1 MEEKSLSKA
10 MEIFSILMSGEEIA
24 KNRPATS
31 ELYQT
36 YYANAEVYDLVT
48 KLLAR
53 LNMTIYEYN
62 ETLFVTAGEGNK
74 VFGYTNDD
82 LKRILGLR
90 RNRELY
96 LVYFIM
102 YQALLFFY
110 TDSATYQVRDYVKT
124 EELLDHVSRA
134 AEQIVKESETFNQ
147 NSREQEGFRSVALL
161 WHELPLMVNE
171 DKDRNKAS
179 RGSRLGYVKLTMN
192 FLQGEKLFLSAEDR
206 FYPTDRFRALA
217 EGYFEDDKGRIWQ
230 LLQED
235 ATREE
240 TPLKED
246 EPTAEEE

>member
-10 MEIFSILMSGEEIA
+10 MDIFSILMSGEEIA
-24 KNRPATS
+24 KNRPGTS
-31 ELYQT
+31 ELYQV

-53 LNMTIYEYN
+53 LNMSVYEYN

-82 LKRILGLR
+82 LKRIMGLR

-110 TDSATYQVRDYVKT
+110 TDSATYQVKDYIRT
-124 EELLDHVSRA
+124 EELIDLVSHA
-134 AEQIVKESETFNQ
+134 ADRIVKENEVFNQ
-147 NSREQEGFRSVALL
+147 TSREQEGFRSVALL
-161 WHELPLMVNE
+161 WHELPLMVSE

-179 RGSRLGYVKLTMN
+179 RGSRLGFVKLTMN

-206 FYPTDRFRALA
+206 YYPTDRFRALA

-230 LLQED
+230 LLK
-235 ATREE
+235 EE
-240 TPLKED
+240 S
-246 EPTAEEE
+246 

>member
-1 MEEKSLSKA
+1 MEEKVLSKA
-10 MEIFSILMSGEEIA
+10 MDIFSMLMSGEEIA

-31 ELYQT
+31 ELYQI
-36 YYANAEVYDLVT
+36 YYSNAEVYDLVT

-53 LNMTIYEYN
+53 LNMSVYEYN

-82 LKRILGLR
+82 LKRIMGLR
-90 RNRELY
+90 KNRELY

-110 TDSATYQVRDYVKT
+110 TDSATYQVRDYLRL
-124 EELLDHVSRA
+124 EELLDAVSHA
-134 AEQIVKESETFNQ
+134 ADRIVKENEVFNQ
-147 NSREQEGFRSVALL
+147 TSREQEGFRSVALL

-179 RGSRLGYVKLTMN
+179 RGSRLGFVKLTMN
-192 FLQGEKLFLSAEDR
+192 FLQGEKLFLTAEDR

-217 EGYFEDDKGRIWQ
+217 EGYFEDDKGRIRQ
-230 LLQED
+230 LLS
-235 ATREE
+235 EE
-240 TPLKED
+240 TV
-246 EPTAEEE
+246 TAE

>member
-1 MEEKSLSKA
+1 MEEKVLSKA
-10 MEIFSILMSGEEIA
+10 MDIFSMLMSGEEIA

-31 ELYQT
+31 ELYQI
-36 YYANAEVYDLVT
+36 YYSNAEVYDLVT

-53 LNMTIYEYN
+53 LNMSVYEYN

-82 LKRILGLR
+82 LKRIMGLR
-90 RNRELY
+90 KNRELY

-110 TDSATYQVRDYVKT
+110 TDSATYQVRDYLRL
-124 EELLDHVSRA
+124 EELLDAVSHA
-134 AEQIVKESETFNQ
+134 ADHIVKENEVFNQ
-147 NSREQEGFRSVALL
+147 TSREQEGFRSVALL

-179 RGSRLGYVKLTMN
+179 RGSRLGFVKLTMN
-192 FLQGEKLFLSAEDR
+192 FLQGEKLFLTAEDR

-217 EGYFEDDKGRIWQ
+217 EGYFEDDKGRIRQ
-230 LLQED
+230 LLS
-235 ATREE
+235 EE
-240 TPLKED
+240 TV
-246 EPTAEEE
+246 TAE

>member
-1 MEEKSLSKA
+1 MEEKVLSKA
-10 MEIFSILMSGEEIA
+10 MDIFSMLMSGEEIA

-31 ELYQT
+31 ELYQI
-36 YYANAEVYDLVT
+36 YYSNAEVYDLVT

-53 LNMTIYEYN
+53 LNMSVYEYN

-82 LKRILGLR
+82 LKRIMGLR
-90 RNRELY
+90 KNRELY

-110 TDSATYQVRDYVKT
+110 TDSATYQVRDYLRL
-124 EELLDHVSRA
+124 EELLDAVSHA
-134 AEQIVKESETFNQ
+134 ADRIVKENEVFNQ
-147 NSREQEGFRSVALL
+147 ISREQEGFRSVALL

-179 RGSRLGYVKLTMN
+179 RGSRLGFVKLTMN
-192 FLQGEKLFLSAEDR
+192 FLQGEKLFLTAEDR

-217 EGYFEDDKGRIWQ
+217 EGYFEDDKGRIRQ
-230 LLQED
+230 LLS
-235 ATREE
+235 EE
-240 TPLKED
+240 TV
-246 EPTAEEE
+246 TAE

>member
-1 MEEKSLSKA
+1 MEEKVLSKA
-10 MEIFSILMSGEEIA
+10 MDIFSMLMSGEEIA

-31 ELYQT
+31 ELYQI
-36 YYANAEVYDLVT
+36 YYSNAEVYDLVT

-53 LNMTIYEYN
+53 LNMSVYEYN

-82 LKRILGLR
+82 LKRIMGLR
-90 RNRELY
+90 KNRELY

-110 TDSATYQVRDYVKT
+110 TDSATYQVRDYLRL
-124 EELLDHVSRA
+124 EELLDAVSHA
-134 AEQIVKESETFNQ
+134 ADRIVKENEVVNQ
-147 NSREQEGFRSVALL
+147 TSREQEGFRSVALL

-179 RGSRLGYVKLTMN
+179 RGSRLGFVKLTMN
-192 FLQGEKLFLSAEDR
+192 FLQGEKLFLTAEDR

-217 EGYFEDDKGRIWQ
+217 EGYFEDDKGRIRQ
-230 LLQED
+230 LLS
-235 ATREE
+235 EE
-240 TPLKED
+240 TV
-246 EPTAEEE
+246 TAE